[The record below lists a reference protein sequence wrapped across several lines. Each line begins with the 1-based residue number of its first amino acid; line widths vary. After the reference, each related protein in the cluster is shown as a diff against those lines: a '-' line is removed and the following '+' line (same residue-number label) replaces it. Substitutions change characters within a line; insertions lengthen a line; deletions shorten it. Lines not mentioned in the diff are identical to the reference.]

1 MYIGSG
7 LACWQTLKRAFPS
20 QQLHVRSVCRFVNL
34 NWYGSRFGLYLLGYS
49 RLVSYT
55 LRLFCRWMFACF
67 GMVFP
72 YPFANLSV
80 ATPNA
85 MEPNCFDILQRP
97 FASLGCQPRG
107 YRFKPTLAIF
117 LTMSKNVAGQTSLS
131 LSLTYR
137 VWSIQTGQ
145 YFRSLDPYTRKTVRS
160 VCRFVFP
167 WSNIDHKTK
176 R

>member
-1 MYIGSG
+1 MQPSYCFNCLCRINS
-7 LACWQTLKRAFPS
+7 ATPRPSKSTLLVILKYVFFRTLGKFYS
-20 QQLHVRSVCRFVNL
+20 NRLGCLCRDYN
-34 NWYGSRFGLYLLGYS
+34 
-49 RLVSYT
+49 
-55 LRLFCRWMFACF
+55 LFCMGLFACF

-85 MEPNCFDILQRP
+85 MGPNCFDILQRP

-117 LTMSKNVAGQTSLS
+117 LTMSKNVAGRTSLS

-145 YFRSLDPYTRKTVRS
+145 YFRSLDPYTRKTFRFVY
-160 VCRFVFP
+160 RFVFP
-167 WSNIDHKTK
+167 
-176 R
+176 